1 MIRRFRN
8 PRRKQIPIRD
18 INPPATLAT
27 DLFRSVYLPV
37 IQLWQARAGK
47 IVAEY
52 ERTLSEMI
60 TDSAADVEQEL
71 GTVEAEID
79 RLLLELT
86 PRLRDWAIRIES
98 FHRGRWRGAV
108 LSASGVDLTTLIG
121 PEDVAETLEALISR
135 NAGLV
140 RDISDQARGRIA
152 DSVFRGLTNRTA
164 AREVAK
170 EIAEAV
176 GMARDRA
183 KRVAADQLTKATSAL
198 DGERMRQAGIE
209 AWIWRHSGKLH
220 YRPEHKARDGK
231 RYTFDK
237 PPADMP
243 GERPFCGCRKQA
255 VVEFD

>member
-1 MIRRFRN
+1 MIRRFHN
-8 PRRKQIPIRD
+8 PRRKQIPVRD

-37 IQLWQARAGK
+37 IQLWQARAGR

-60 TDSAADVEQEL
+60 TDSPADVEQEL
-71 GTVEAEID
+71 GTIEAEID

-108 LSASGVDLTTLIG
+108 LSASGVDLTTMIG

-140 RDISDQARGRIA
+140 RDISTQARGRIA

-176 GMARDRA
+176 GMARVRA

-209 AWIWRHSGKLH
+209 KWKWVHSRKLH
-220 YRPEHKARDGK
+220 GREAHIARDGK
-231 RYTFDK
+231 VYSFDK
-237 PPADMP
+237 PPPEWP
-243 GERPFCGCRKQA
+243 GQLPFCGCRKQA
-255 VVEFD
+255 LIEFD